1 MVDSIST
8 NYQNNFSAAQMQGQ
22 LDKVKSLQDNLLTT
36 AKELSETNESEA
48 TKAKKDKKLL
58 DASQQFESVF
68 VYQLLQEMDKTVER
82 SEFMHGG
89 SAEEMF
95 RGLFY
100 QEIAKNISTSPTS
113 NFGLGKQIYDQLSKF
128 E

>member
-1 MVDSIST
+1 MIDNIST
-8 NYQNNFSAAQMQGQ
+8 NYQNNLSTAQMQGQ
-22 LDKVKSLQDNLLTT
+22 LDKIKSLQDNLLKT
-36 AKELSETNESEA
+36 AQNLSETNESET

-89 SAEEMF
+89 SAEDMF

-100 QEIAKNISTSPTS
+100 QEIAKNIATSPTS